1 MHTVSQLKQLR
12 EHMVEQLT
20 QNPEYRALKAM
31 ERFIGEISSIYEA
44 SMAAN
49 HQEPSLQKQLL
60 SAMENR
66 FESENTTI
74 PSPKVT
80 PYIPAHRVA

>member
-1 MHTVSQLKQLR
+1 MYTVSQLKQLR

-31 ERFIGEISSIYEA
+31 ERFIGEISNIYDSSSLA
-44 SMAAN
+44 KP
-49 HQEPSLQKQLL
+49 QEPSVQQRV
-60 SAMENR
+60 SPSIEHR
-66 FESENTTI
+66 RESEAVPI